1 MYVNTTDEPA
11 APVNGENGERK
22 PWKIYPP
29 PPKPHW
35 ESRDPFEQAAPSA
48 EPGKQYEFQMEECEI
63 PGEHPYVFE
72 LDSQG
77 VYQVYTSPEVGAC
90 HFRYVLC

>member
-11 APVNGENGERK
+11 VPADEEDGERK

-48 EPGKQYEFQMEECEI
+48 EPAKQYEFQMDECEI

-77 VYQVYTSPEVGAC
+77 VYQVYTSPEIGAS
-90 HFRYVLC
+90 